1 MGKRPFQN
9 EISKSNS
16 KKTLKSKAIQIKLY
30 PQKEKKP
37 YENFD
42 FFTLSLKNT
51 IISIQQ
57 LKLNDFILI
66 LTLDRI
72 VTLSP
77 SLTLLM
83 TFWDENI
90 YQIKELSNG
99 YLAISNKYYFI
110 LCIITEEGVIKPIDK
125 KMFGIP
131 KCLSVGIF
139 EIEKEKF
146 TEVRAAGII
155 RYEKRRDIEIIQ
167 EKYKFY
173 EGYHGFTYACLL
185 NDKKRCLL
193 MRRSNFMIYHLE
205 LNEIIT
211 FIIINRENEE
221 ILFKPVLLD
230 QNDKNFLIY
239 CSEYCSV

>member
-42 FFTLSLKNT
+42 FFTLYLKNT

-90 YQIKELSNG
+90 YQINST
-99 YLAISNKYYFI
+99 
-110 LCIITEEGVIKPIDK
+110 LCYV
-125 KMFGIP
+125 
-131 KCLSVGIF
+131 
-139 EIEKEKF
+139 
-146 TEVRAAGII
+146 
-155 RYEKRRDIEIIQ
+155 
-167 EKYKFY
+167 
-173 EGYHGFTYACLL
+173 
-185 NDKKRCLL
+185 
-193 MRRSNFMIYHLE
+193 
-205 LNEIIT
+205 
-211 FIIINRENEE
+211 
-221 ILFKPVLLD
+221 
-230 QNDKNFLIY
+230 
-239 CSEYCSV
+239 